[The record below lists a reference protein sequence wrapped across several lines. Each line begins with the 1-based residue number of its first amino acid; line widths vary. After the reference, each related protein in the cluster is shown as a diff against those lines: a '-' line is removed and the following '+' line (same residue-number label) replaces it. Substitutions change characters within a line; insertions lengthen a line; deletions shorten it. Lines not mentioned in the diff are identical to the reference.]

1 MKKKVARVLFA
12 FVLILAMIPLTASA
26 ESSADTEDN
35 EVTEQFDLAT
45 GETYYFDLTCLGN
58 ATGTVNDSL
67 PDKTLHYVPVTYVG
81 TVDAYRLP
89 EYTWPMTAITENPIS
104 MNTVCLLQ
112 TITSNTE

>member
-45 GETYYFDLTCLGN
+45 GETYYFL
-58 ATGTVNDSL
+58 
-67 PDKTLHYVPVTYVG
+67 
-81 TVDAYRLP
+81 
-89 EYTWPMTAITENPIS
+89 
-104 MNTVCLLQ
+104 
-112 TITSNTE
+112 

>member
-45 GETYYFDLTCLGN
+45 VRSRNRRNILFRSHLSWQCDWYSE
-58 ATGTVNDSL
+58 
-67 PDKTLHYVPVTYVG
+67 
-81 TVDAYRLP
+81 
-89 EYTWPMTAITENPIS
+89 
-104 MNTVCLLQ
+104 
-112 TITSNTE
+112 